1 MQHPWWNSSVTFP
14 HSCTIRYIP
23 ESAHHAELNCTHGGI
38 FSEVSWNGVQMH
50 CQQTISTCWWRAK
63 VHLGWIKEVFVFCK
77 CENHI
82 KSEHHCVVETDV
94 STAHSD
100 LNREKCKGCCQ
111 NVVPFFVMRFWAGE
125 ILDYIHIKK
134 VKKVFKYT
142 THKCDEFSLDSGI

>member
-63 VHLGWIKEVFVFCK
+63 VHLCWIKEVFVFCK

-82 KSEHHCVVETDV
+82 KSEHIPSLCRRDGCFNSALWFKQGKVQRM
-94 STAHSD
+94 
-100 LNREKCKGCCQ
+100 LPKCCSIFCHAVLSWRNPGLYTYKESKESFQ
-111 NVVPFFVMRFWAGE
+111 IQHTNVMSSV
-125 ILDYIHIKK
+125 
-134 VKKVFKYT
+134 
-142 THKCDEFSLDSGI
+142 